1 MKTSKVEKKRGHNLN
16 EIRTLFS
23 HSSIFDILE
32 EKWGFIPILNMRN
45 LRFLRSKWLAE
56 DNMFSH
62 LKI

>member
-32 EKWGFIPILNMRN
+32 EKWGFIPILNM
-45 LRFLRSKWLAE
+45 
-56 DNMFSH
+56 FSH
-62 LKI
+62 GLTSFHKIQNTI